1 MFELKR
7 LTPEGVEIALRKV
20 ERYRLLN
27 EPWQAESICL
37 DILELDPDHQ
47 EALVSLILSI
57 TDQFKAEEGKRK
69 KEALELIPRLRSE
82 YQREYYSGIIW
93 ERRATTL
100 LARRSPGFGPVAYQ
114 HLRRAMKCYERAE
127 QLETPGDDPAIVR
140 WNSCA
145 RMIMRHK
152 EIRPAAE
159 ETREVF
165 LE

>member
-7 LTPEGVEIALRKV
+7 LTPEGVDFALQKV

-37 DILELDPDHQ
+37 DILEVDPEHQ

-57 TDQFKAEEGKRK
+57 ADQFKAEEGKRM
-69 KEALELIPRLRSE
+69 KEARDLIPRLASE

-100 LARRSPGFGPVAYQ
+100 LQRRSPGHGPVAYQ
-114 HLRRAMKCYERAE
+114 RLRKAMGCYERAE
-127 QLETPGDDPAIVR
+127 RLQSAGDDSAIVR

-145 RMIMRHK
+145 RLIMRHK
-152 EIRPAAE
+152 EVRPAPE
-159 ETREVF
+159 EKREVF